1 MGGTR
6 LVFLIIGMFV
16 LLSTTQAQTP
26 LPRTQQAVA
35 LYDNGELVEAKD
47 VILVALQ
54 DSLES
59 KNPYTW
65 CVKGF
70 IFKEIYKT
78 IENKDKYSSN
88 RDIAIESIKQSMI
101 LDKKQEYLETNV
113 QILNYLSSTLFN
125 DVVQITRSMN
135 AYNVDEPEQ
144 FYLKFKKV
152 QRMINPTVNLAD
164 KDLELYRVLA
174 EGNDRI
180 YLQDPDK
187 NIAFFD
193 RAVDYYSKALEI
205 APSDTISNYNLAV
218 MFYNRGVQKI
228 KKIDHQTE
236 IFELITIQD
245 ECIDLFKQS
254 LPYMEKAHNLD
265 PYRKEPI
272 VGLRAIYKSLS
283 EDQKEAEYK
292 DLLESYIRD
301 GVIKKED

>member
-1 MGGTR
+1 M
-6 LVFLIIGMFV
+6 FLIIGMIA
-16 LLSTTQAQTP
+16 LLSSHQAQTP
-26 LPRTQQAVA
+26 LLRTQQAVE
-35 LYDNGELVEAKD
+35 LHDNGELVEAKD
-47 VILVALQ
+47 VILIALQ

-59 KNPYTW
+59 KHPYTW

-101 LDKKQEYLETNV
+101 LDKKEEYLETNI

-125 DVVQITRSMN
+125 DLVQITRSMN
-135 AYNVDEPEQ
+135 AFNVDEPEL
-144 FYLKFKKV
+144 FYQKFKEV
-152 QRMINPTVNLAD
+152 QRLINPKVNLAN
-164 KDLELYRVLA
+164 KDLEFYRILA
-174 EGNDRI
+174 EGNHLI
-180 YLQDPDK
+180 YLQDPEK

-193 RAVDYYSKALEI
+193 RVVDYYNKALKI

-228 KKIDHQTE
+228 KKINHQTE

-254 LPYMEKAHNLD
+254 LPYMEKAHALD
-265 PYRKEPI
+265 PFRKEPI
-272 VGLRAIYKSLS
+272 VGLRAIFKSLS